1 MNPSAQ
7 GWIERYVTDY
17 THSVEDFQSHEELY
31 KNLRDIGFIYGHT
44 VDVILQPPLSL
55 NGWLQDEKSKLALLH
70 ALYLTFRIETRTQD
84 ETLFLSSL
92 LEFYNDIQPDTLD
105 WFKKILPSD
114 SIFLKLEKKID
125 NRIKTNQNLVS
136 KNFSNL
142 ITNALLYLDVLSYQR
157 FLKKN
162 ESTIEYITQ
171 FEEKITSIVW
181 SALSSKTIKSSHD
194 DALLKLFE
202 TSLRFSRLDNIDLKE
217 VHHLVIDPFLMT
229 SEKLY
234 LMDIACMAIWSDQM
248 AEAKEHIFIMEL
260 GQKLRLS
267 NNEITEALQ
276 AVERFIQNHQ
286 DEIPYFNSSNPVK
299 NFYDQTSLQVI
310 TLVTRNKKRI
320 VKELVESKEL
330 MVLLTHATQRELN
343 AKEKKKMKKQ
353 LLDLC
358 KSIPALT
365 IFLLPGGGLLLPLLV
380 KFIPQLLPSA
390 FNENLE

>member
-17 THSVEDFQSHEELY
+17 THSVEDFQSYEELY

-136 KNFSNL
+136 KSFSNL

-217 VHHLVIDPFLMT
+217 VHHLVIDPFLTT

-234 LMDIACMAIWSDQM
+234 L
-248 AEAKEHIFIMEL
+248 
-260 GQKLRLS
+260 
-267 NNEITEALQ
+267 
-276 AVERFIQNHQ
+276 
-286 DEIPYFNSSNPVK
+286 
-299 NFYDQTSLQVI
+299 
-310 TLVTRNKKRI
+310 
-320 VKELVESKEL
+320 
-330 MVLLTHATQRELN
+330 
-343 AKEKKKMKKQ
+343 
-353 LLDLC
+353 
-358 KSIPALT
+358 
-365 IFLLPGGGLLLPLLV
+365 
-380 KFIPQLLPSA
+380 
-390 FNENLE
+390 

>member
-17 THSVEDFQSHEELY
+17 TDSVEDFQSHEELY

-44 VDVILQPPLSL
+44 VDVILQPPLNL
-55 NGWLQDEKSKLALLH
+55 KGWLQDEKSKLALLH

-142 ITNALLYLDVLSYQR
+142 ITNALLFLDVLSYQR

-162 ESTIEYITQ
+162 DSTIEYITQ

-217 VHHLVIDPFLMT
+217 VHHLVIDPFLTT

-248 AEAKEHIFIMEL
+248 AEAKEHVFIMEL

-276 AVERFIQNHQ
+276 AVEGFIQNHQ